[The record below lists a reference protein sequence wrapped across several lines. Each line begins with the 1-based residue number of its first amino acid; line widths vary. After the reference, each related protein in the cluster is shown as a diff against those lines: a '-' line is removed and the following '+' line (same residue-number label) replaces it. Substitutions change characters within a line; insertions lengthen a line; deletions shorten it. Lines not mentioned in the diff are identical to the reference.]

1 MSTWGVVDKDLSVSK
16 ILDWQFSSSR
26 HMSVCESVCTYVCV
40 CVLQEL
46 QLSDPFP
53 HSPWGLTAF

>member
-26 HMSVCESVCTYVCV
+26 HVSVCESVCTCVCV

>member
-1 MSTWGVVDKDLSVSK
+1 MSTWGVVDKDLIVSK

-26 HMSVCESVCTYVCV
+26 SVSVCESVCTCV
-40 CVLQEL
+40 CVLHEL

-53 HSPWGLTAF
+53 HSQWGLTAF